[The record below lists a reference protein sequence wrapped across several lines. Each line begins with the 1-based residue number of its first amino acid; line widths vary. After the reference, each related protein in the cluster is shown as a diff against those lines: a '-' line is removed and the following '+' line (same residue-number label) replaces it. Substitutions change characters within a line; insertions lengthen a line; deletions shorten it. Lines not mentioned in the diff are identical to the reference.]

1 VTSTLRRALIVLFGP
16 LWVRTFRDPVREGHL
31 RLDKLSGTERLLA
44 RCGLVLLALLL
55 ASVLFAQT
63 WRNGTLFQLSGD
75 NALRFVPVAAL
86 PITLLGFFLGWALL
100 CWGALDSSPSIRLF
114 VAALFLTTGSLLT
127 VGSESGLGLG
137 DWVLEHGPSL
147 VRVGYLVVPGA
158 LLLSA
163 VLHPVVRVRPRGRM
177 AVTAVLRVVLLGAL
191 LLHYGTLL
199 WAHVAAERQGFL
211 PLVPAMLDGTIAQV
225 DSVLLPLVY
234 VAAISV
240 IDFAL
245 DVSTSLTEPARL
257 LSRRWLLLLL
267 VAVLAVKILF
277 QVVLDWGAWTALL
290 TYQPQAF
297 VRTVV
302 YVVVLVLLVAVATRF
317 PRSDDYVLAKER
329 TMYGSSFV
337 LALPYMLNLIGVGAA
352 FFMISQFHSTRANGL
367 IEGSF
372 YSWLGTDGLAIIA
385 ALVAVAGVVLMR
397 RAKGG
402 FGDELGSALF
412 VVGGWCFLQLL
423 LPVFHIESGFSYPT
437 VDLVATAAVLLVLV
451 LRWRSLSPAALVAM
465 ITVLVFSWL
474 VVSRGDYISF
484 VGGLVGLPAI
494 LVVVF
499 GVVLTLA
506 SGSTFASESSK
517 RLPAEAR
524 PLLFV
529 GYLLLSVVILYWV
542 TVTHETGLDDDSLA
556 GFYFLGIPMA
566 AWLAGRR
573 IFPRDEQVPESAP
586 EPQPE
591 PESAMVT

>member
-1 VTSTLRRALIVLFGP
+1 VTTKLRRALIVLFGP

-31 RLDKLSGTERLLA
+31 RLDRLSVTERQLA
-44 RCGLVLLALLL
+44 RCGLVLLAVLLG
-55 ASVLFAQT
+55 SVLFAEQ
-63 WRNGTLFQLSGD
+63 WRGGTLFQLTGD

-86 PITLLGFFLGWALL
+86 PVTLLGFFLGWTLL
-100 CWGALDSSPSIRLF
+100 CWGALDTSPLVRVF
-114 VAALFLTTGSLLT
+114 VAALFLTTGSVLT
-127 VGSESGLGLG
+127 LSSTSGLGAG
-137 DWVLEHGPSL
+137 VLEHGPAL

-163 VLHPVVRVRPRGRM
+163 LLHPAVRQRPRPRSVV
-177 AVTAVLRVVLLGAL
+177 AAALRVVVLAGL
-191 LLHYGTLL
+191 LLHFGTLL
-199 WAHVAAERQGFL
+199 WAHIEAERHGS
-211 PLVPAMLDGTIAQV
+211 PALVPPMLDVTITQV

-245 DVSTSLTEPARL
+245 DVSTSLTEPARV

-267 VAVLAVKILF
+267 VAVLGVKVLF
-277 QVVLDWGAWTALL
+277 QVVLDRDAWTALL

-297 VRTVV
+297 VRTAVF
-302 YVVVLVLLVAVATRF
+302 VLALLLLVAAVTRF
-317 PRSDDYVLAKER
+317 PRSDDYALAKER

-337 LALPYMLNLIGVGAA
+337 LASPYILNLMGVGAA
-352 FFMISQFHSTRANGL
+352 FFLLSQFNSKRANGL

-372 YSWLGTDGLAIIA
+372 YGWFSTDGLAIGS
-385 ALVAVAGVVLMR
+385 ALVVVAGVVLMR
-397 RAKGG
+397 RARGG
-402 FGDELGSALF
+402 FGDELGSAL
-412 VVGGWCFLQLL
+412 VVGGGWCFLQLL
-423 LPVFHIESGFSYPT
+423 LPVFHIEAGFSYPT
-437 VDLVATAAVLLVLV
+437 VDLVVTSAVALLLV
-451 LRWRSLSPAALVAM
+451 LRWRSLSPSALVAM
-465 ITVLVFSWL
+465 VTVLVFSWL
-474 VVSRGDYISF
+474 VVGRGDYISF

-506 SGSTFASESSK
+506 SGSAFASESSK

-542 TVTHETGLDDDSLA
+542 TVTHETGSDTDSLS

-573 IFPRDEQVPESAP
+573 IVPREEQVTDATPEYVA
-586 EPQPE
+586 EPVAVP
-591 PESAMVT
+591 

>member
-1 VTSTLRRALIVLFGP
+1 VTTKLRRALVVLFGP

-31 RLDKLSGTERLLA
+31 RLDSLSATERLLA

-55 ASVLFAQT
+55 GSVLFAQA
-63 WRNGTLFQLSGD
+63 WRTGTFFQLTGD
-75 NALRFVPVAAL
+75 NALRFVPAAAL

-100 CWGALDSSPSIRLF
+100 CWGALDTSPSVRVF

-127 VGSESGLGLG
+127 VGSESGLGQG
-137 DWVLEHGPSL
+137 AWILEHGPGL

-158 LLLSA
+158 LVLSA
-163 VLHPVVRVRPRGRM
+163 LMHPLVRRRPRGRT
-177 AVTAVLRVVLLGAL
+177 ATTAVLRVVLLAAL
-191 LLHYGTLL
+191 LVHYGTLL
-199 WAHVAAERQGFL
+199 WAHIEAERQGFL
-211 PLVPAMLDGTIAQV
+211 PLVPGMLDGTITQV

-245 DVSTSLTEPARL
+245 DVSTSLTEPARVL
-257 LSRRWLLLLL
+257 RRRWLLVLL
-267 VAVLAVKILF
+267 VGVLAVKLLF
-277 QVVLDWGAWTALL
+277 TVVLEWDAWTALL

-297 VRTVV
+297 VRTAVF
-302 YVVVLVLLVAVATRF
+302 VVLLLVLVVVATRF

-337 LALPYMLNLIGVGAA
+337 LATPYMLNLIGVGAA
-352 FFMISQFHSTRANGL
+352 FFMISQFHSTLANGL

-402 FGDELGSALF
+402 YGDELGSALL

-423 LPVFHIESGFSYPT
+423 LPVFDIEAGFSYPT
-437 VDLVATAAVLLVLV
+437 VDLVATVAVLLVLV
-451 LRWRSLSPAALVAM
+451 LRWRTLSPAALVAM
-465 ITVLVFSWL
+465 VTVLVFSWL

-484 VGGLVGLPAI
+484 VGGLVGLPGI

-499 GVVLTLA
+499 GVALTLA
-506 SGSTFASESSK
+506 SGSAFASESSK

-529 GYLLLSVVILYWV
+529 GYLLLSVVILYWI
-542 TVTHETGLDDDSLA
+542 TVTHETGSDDDSLS

-573 IFPRDEQVPESAP
+573 IFPRGEPVPEAAP
-586 EPQPE
+586 EREPE
-591 PESAMVT
+591 PVAVTT